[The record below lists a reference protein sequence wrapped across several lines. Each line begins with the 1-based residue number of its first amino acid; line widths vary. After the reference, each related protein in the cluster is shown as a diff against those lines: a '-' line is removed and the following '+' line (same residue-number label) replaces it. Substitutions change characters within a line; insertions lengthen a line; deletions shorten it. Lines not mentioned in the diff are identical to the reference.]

1 MDANLDE
8 WVETLGLAEA
18 TIESYRYVVGRYL
31 RWLEAG
37 GRDGAA
43 VTVGELRGWLK
54 EMGWGNS
61 LCYLGGC
68 AVRKYLAWRY
78 GERHPGL
85 GLRVRRKKSA
95 PQRTLK
101 PAQVTKVLES
111 FDTTTAK
118 GKRDLALLCLML
130 DTGLR
135 ASEVCR
141 LAVRYVDL
149 EERRLSV
156 VVKGGEWG
164 TAIFSDY
171 TAACLA
177 GWMPIREAWARP
189 GVETVFVSVGGLR
202 PGTGLTAT
210 GLRCITRKWG
220 QAAGVTLSPHDLRRT
235 FAVLSIKAGA
245 PSKLLMTA
253 GRWKNLEMVDR
264 YTRDILAEDFR
275 PYLPAGRL
283 LER

>member
-1 MDANLDE
+1 MSEIDE
-8 WVETLGLAEA
+8 WVDGLALA
-18 TIESYRYVVGRYL
+18 DSTVKSYRYVVGRFL
-31 RWLEAG
+31 GWLEAG
-37 GRDGAA
+37 GREGAT
-43 VTVGELRGWLK
+43 VTAGDLRGWLR
-54 EMGWGNS
+54 ETGWGNS
-61 LCYLGGC
+61 LSYLAGC
-68 AVRKYLAWRY
+68 AVRKYLAWKY
-78 GERHPGL
+78 GEKHAGL
-85 GLRVRRKKSA
+85 GFRVRRKKSA

-111 FDTTTAK
+111 FDTTTGK
-118 GKRDLALLCLML
+118 GKRDLALLCLLL

-141 LAVRYVDL
+141 LQVKYLDL

-156 VVKGGEWG
+156 LVKGGEWG
-164 TAIFSDY
+164 SAIFSDY

-177 GWMPIREAWARP
+177 AWLPIRAALAGS
-189 GVETVFVSVGGLR
+189 GVDTVFVSVGGLR
-202 PGTGLTAT
+202 PGTSLTAT

-220 QAAGVTLSPHDLRRT
+220 QAAGVVLSPHDLRRT
-235 FAVLSIKAGA
+235 FAVFAVRAGA

-275 PYLPAGRL
+275 PYLPAARL